1 MKGKWI
7 KIIFVASLAL
17 NIAFISTSI
26 YTNFFPKKIKPEVEF
41 EFANGIKL
49 NDSQKEKMNATM
61 KNFKLELLRFKQDI
75 LEKRIDIIE
84 ELGDSEFSL
93 ENLENRAS
101 ELNVLENQLN
111 LIFVDTLVQIN
122 GILDSKQRIDF
133 LYRLSKNW
141 FFIENDSK
149 GEKND

>member
-26 YTNFFPKKIKPEVEF
+26 YTNFFPKKIKPEVEV